1 MPALWDRRMKLG
13 PRSVP
18 TLSGSVEVPG
28 DKSVS
33 HRALILSALA
43 SGRSTVGGINL
54 GDDVRAT
61 ARMLGQL
68 GAPCIFDL
76 DNHEVQVEG
85 PGWAGLHE
93 PEELLDAGNSGTSMR
108 LLLAVCSGI
117 DGASVLTGDAS
128 LRRRPMLRVVAP
140 LRQMG
145 ARIDGR
151 RYGDRAPLFVRG
163 GDLAG
168 LDYESTVA
176 SAQVKTAVLL
186 AGLRASGSTWVRE
199 PASSRDHTERML
211 AAAGVAVERDGLR
224 VGVIGGAQI
233 RPMDWFVPGDVSA
246 AMFFVVAALILPDSD
261 LTISSVGLN
270 PTRIAALDVLRRM
283 GARIEVEAAGEL
295 SGEPTGALRVRHSN
309 LTGTEV
315 LPEETPAL
323 IDEIP
328 ALAIAATQAHGTT
341 VIRGAT
347 ELRVKESDR
356 VSALAGGLTALGADV
371 DELDDGLV
379 IRGPAPLTGGA
390 VESHGDHR
398 IAMAFAVAG
407 LAAGERVTVRDWSCV
422 ETSFPG
428 FIDVLDGVRKPS

>member
-1 MPALWDRRMKLG
+1 MKLG
-13 PRSVP
+13 KRSP
-18 TLSGSVEVPG
+18 ATLRGSVEVPG

-33 HRALILSALA
+33 HRALILAALA
-43 SGRSTVGGINL
+43 AGRSTVGGINV
-54 GDDVRAT
+54 GADVRAT
-61 ARMLGQL
+61 GRMLGAL
-68 GAPCIFDL
+68 GARCTFDT
-76 DNHEVQVEG
+76 DNHKVEVDG
-85 PGWAGLHE
+85 TGWAGLHE
-93 PEELLDAGNSGTSMR
+93 PEELLDAGNSGTSLR

-151 RYGDRAPLFVRG
+151 RYGDRAPLLVRG

-186 AGLRASGSTWVRE
+186 AGLRASGSTSVRE
-199 PASSRDHTERML
+199 PALSRDHTERML
-211 AAAGVAVERDGLR
+211 AAAGVTVRRDGLT
-224 VGVIGGAQI
+224 VAVTGGAEI
-233 RPMDWFVPGDVSA
+233 RPIDWVVPGDVSA
-246 AMFFVVAALILPDSD
+246 AMFFVVAALVLPDSD

-270 PTRIAALDVLRRM
+270 PTRIAALEVLRRM
-283 GARIEVEAAGEL
+283 GARIDVAATGEV
-295 SGEPTGALRVRHSN
+295 SGEPTGDLHVRYSD

-315 LPEETPAL
+315 APHEIPGL

-328 ALAIAATQAHGTT
+328 ALAIAATQARGAT
-341 VIRGAT
+341 VIRGAA

-356 VSALAGGLTALGADV
+356 VSALAGGLAAVGADV
-371 DELDDGLV
+371 EELDDGLI
-379 IRGPAPLTGGA
+379 IRGPASLAGGE
-390 VESHGDHR
+390 VESYGDHR

-407 LAAGERVTVRDWSCV
+407 LIAPARVRVRDWSCV

-428 FIDVLDGVRKPS
+428 FIDVLDGVRKPA